1 MVKSLLSVFR
11 PGQTELDFSDFE
23 QAQAYIDLFGGEEYV
38 RSKYPLFY
46 RAWQQTQKSASEQLD
61 RKSVV

>member
-1 MVKSLLSVFR
+1 MAKSLLSVFR

-38 RSKYPLFY
+38 RSKYPLFTEHGSKHK
-46 RAWQQTQKSASEQLD
+46 RLRQSS
-61 RKSVV
+61 

>member
-46 RAWQQTQKSASEQLD
+46 RAWQQTQKSA
-61 RKSVV
+61 